1 MIIERT
7 VYHPKPGQLEAV
19 LGVRHRASLRRRILG
34 LSSGRIYLGE
44 SEHGPIVFWEC
55 AFRDRDQH
63 RSDLAAREAD
73 GEFSG
78 IRREMTA
85 LLDRFE
91 RCILTGEGHKS
102 EALLADHSLDGHPVA
117 PRRLT
122 FPSGDQQLTG
132 YLFLP
137 PGPGPFPCMVTNHG
151 SGLTQGSTE
160 ICGPGTAAVLMSA
173 GIACFR
179 PHRAGYGD
187 SPGVPWR
194 QEVEAEFG
202 TEAYDRQ
209 LARRIDRESDD
220 VVAALAA
227 VESLPEIRPGRIG
240 VIGSSFGAIVTL
252 LAASKSD
259 RFRCAIDFAGAAMN
273 WDRTPELRRTMIEAA
288 RKVRIPLFLIQAAND
303 YSIRPTREI
312 AEALA
317 GSGQVVEHQIYPA
330 FGVTKDEGH
339 FLFRDGAVL
348 WWPEVRRFLERWL

>member
-7 VYHPKPGQLEAV
+7 VYHPKPGQSEAV
-19 LGVRHRASLRRRILG
+19 LAVRRRASLRRRAMRLP
-34 LSSGRIYLGE
+34 SGRIYVGE
-44 SEHGPIVFWEC
+44 TEKGSIVHWEC
-55 AFRDRDQH
+55 TFRDANQH
-63 RSDLAAREAD
+63 ESDLVARGGDA
-73 GEFSG
+73 EFG
-78 IRREMTA
+78 AIRREMTT
-85 LLDRFE
+85 LIDHFE
-91 RCILTGEGHKS
+91 RCVLTGDGHGS
-102 EALLADHSLDGHPVA
+102 EALLADCSLDDHPVA
-117 PRRLT
+117 PRRLS
-122 FPSGDQQLTG
+122 FNSGGQELTG

-179 PHRAGYGD
+179 PHRRGYGD

-194 QEVEAEFG
+194 QEVAAEFG
-202 TEAYDRQ
+202 TDAYDRQ

-227 VESLPEIRPGRIG
+227 AEVLPEIQPGRVG
-240 VIGSSFGAIVTL
+240 VIGSSFGGIVSL

-259 RFRCAIDFAGAAMN
+259 RFQCAIDFAGAAMN
-273 WDRTPELRRTMIEAA
+273 WDRTPELRRTMIEAG
-288 RKVRIPLFLIQAAND
+288 RKLRIPLFLVQAAND

-317 GSGQVVEHQIYPA
+317 GGDQVVEHRIYPG
-330 FGVTKDEGH
+330 FGITNDEGH
-339 FLFRDGAVL
+339 FLFRDGAAL
-348 WWPEVRRFLERWL
+348 WWPDVRRFLERWL